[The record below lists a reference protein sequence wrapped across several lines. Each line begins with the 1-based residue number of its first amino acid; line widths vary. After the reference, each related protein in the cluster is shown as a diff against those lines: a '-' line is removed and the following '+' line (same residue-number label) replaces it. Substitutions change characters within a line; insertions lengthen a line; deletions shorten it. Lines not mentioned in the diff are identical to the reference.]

1 MLEEIK
7 SKQLNMTE
15 LFSIAA
21 KVYQQ
26 NFKTIFFVSFF
37 VFIPLFIIQYFVLS
51 IAMDH
56 LGSFFYMADS
66 LLSVDSLLES
76 RYYINYLI
84 YMIVLLLIEW
94 VVQPL
99 ATVTMIYG
107 ALNIVKGE
115 KKSVKENFL
124 YGFLKVPAVVWVNF
138 LVGIYIFFIS
148 LGGLLLLQI
157 FGGSIIGLALL
168 LAMLIAVVYMT
179 TIWYFT
185 DHVVTIQQMSGFD
198 ALEMSKRVVQNYF
211 KQTLG
216 YIALFVV
223 LTGMVNF
230 VLEKGLDILYYAAS
244 YYIYIIGSIVFNFIV
259 TVTITGFF
267 CMFMTILFLNRI
279 WGPVHASAA
288 EQNSVMPLQETTAKP
303 KEEAMKVNLE
313 KSETKEDTEKVN
325 FEKQKVIIENTPQ
338 CESTEIT
345 EHTPHSEPTAE
356 GITENISQ
364 CESTEITEHTPHS
377 EPTAEGTT
385 ENISQCESTAKEIT
399 EYTPHSEPTAEGITE
414 NISQCESTEITE
426 HTPYSEPTAEGI
438 TENISQCESTEIREY
453 TPHSEPTAEGT
464 TENISQC
471 ESTAKEIREYTPHS
485 EPTAEGITEN
495 ISQCESTEIT
505 EHTPHSEPTTK
516 GTTENTTHSE
526 EKNN

>member
-1 MLEEIK
+1 
-7 SKQLNMTE
+7 
-15 LFSIAA
+15 
-21 KVYQQ
+21 
-26 NFKTIFFVSFF
+26 
-37 VFIPLFIIQYFVLS
+37 
-51 IAMDH
+51 
-56 LGSFFYMADS
+56 
-66 LLSVDSLLES
+66 
-76 RYYINYLI
+76 
-84 YMIVLLLIEW
+84 MIVLLLIEW

-244 YYIYIIGSIVFNFIV
+244 YYIYIIGSIVFNFIKETKIERS
-259 TVTITGFF
+259 TVK
-267 CMFMTILFLNRI
+267 TILLIHREIVAHCYFDMDYSDYSYSQTLSMILFYHYPSTQSKKYLQILLFYLSPFYFRSTTQQQSDFLYERI
-279 WGPVHASAA
+279 A
-288 EQNSVMPLQETTAKP
+288 
-303 KEEAMKVNLE
+303 
-313 KSETKEDTEKVN
+313 
-325 FEKQKVIIENTPQ
+325 
-338 CESTEIT
+338 
-345 EHTPHSEPTAE
+345 
-356 GITENISQ
+356 
-364 CESTEITEHTPHS
+364 
-377 EPTAEGTT
+377 
-385 ENISQCESTAKEIT
+385 
-399 EYTPHSEPTAEGITE
+399 
-414 NISQCESTEITE
+414 
-426 HTPYSEPTAEGI
+426 
-438 TENISQCESTEIREY
+438 
-453 TPHSEPTAEGT
+453 
-464 TENISQC
+464 
-471 ESTAKEIREYTPHS
+471 
-485 EPTAEGITEN
+485 
-495 ISQCESTEIT
+495 
-505 EHTPHSEPTTK
+505 
-516 GTTENTTHSE
+516 
-526 EKNN
+526 

>member
-345 EHTPHSEPTAE
+345 E
-356 GITENISQ
+356 
-364 CESTEITEHTPHS
+364 
-377 EPTAEGTT
+377 
-385 ENISQCESTAKEIT
+385 
-399 EYTPHSEPTAEGITE
+399 
-414 NISQCESTEITE
+414 
-426 HTPYSEPTAEGI
+426 
-438 TENISQCESTEIREY
+438 Y

-471 ESTAKEIREYTPHS
+471 ESTEIREYTPHS
-485 EPTAEGITEN
+485 ESTAEGTTEN

-516 GTTENTTHSE
+516 GTTENISQCESTAKEITEHTPQLKSTAEGTTENTTHSE

>member
-356 GITENISQ
+356 GTTENISQ

-385 ENISQCESTAKEIT
+385 ENISQCESTAKEI
-399 EYTPHSEPTAEGITE
+399 
-414 NISQCESTEITE
+414 
-426 HTPYSEPTAEGI
+426 
-438 TENISQCESTEIREY
+438 REY

-464 TENISQC
+464 TEN
-471 ESTAKEIREYTPHS
+471 
-485 EPTAEGITEN
+485 
-495 ISQCESTEIT
+495 
-505 EHTPHSEPTTK
+505 
-516 GTTENTTHSE
+516 TTHSE